1 MIDLT
6 KFSIVP
12 VTGTEIIAIGI
23 VATLTM
29 DLWQRFLQVIGLPPT
44 NWGLVERWVGG
55 FSRGVFTHRPITA
68 APKVAGEAAIGWA
81 FHYAVGIAYAA
92 LYLAIMKLGFGSGP
106 TLLSALVVRHAAGP
120 RPRFHGGTYSQ
131 SGYRSRDQRI
141 RARGLWAGPLSRRH
155 RLGRGHCIADCRR
168 MASRKGCAAAKTA
181 TLTSPRPQTTA
192 GAVGLRMCCTAIAA
206 ITNCAPIASHDG
218 LKPSDISQ
226 SGSAAGVY
234 ETTVRSCSSCNAAP
248 KRLMSPGTPDAT
260 AASLRASASRSRSQ
274 RGRARH
280 RRGRR

>member
-81 FHYAVGIAYAA
+81 F
-92 LYLAIMKLGFGSGP
+92 
-106 TLLSALVVRHAAGP
+106 
-120 RPRFHGGTYSQ
+120 Q
-131 SGYRSRDQRI
+131 RDQRI